1 MKYNSYTLKI
11 TAFIFFVLLVLQ
23 ACKKEKTD
31 DGGNQTPAP
40 DPVGGVPASFSRKVL
55 LEVFTG
61 EWNPNCP
68 TGADSLKAML
78 LLDTGRVMAAA
89 IHQGDW
95 LSITPFF
102 DALSVHLGGVN
113 GFPRAAF
120 NRKPALYG
128 SQVDSSVIS
137 IFNWRQNLLPLLNQ
151 TASTGLAMVNKTDGD
166 LLQVKVHI
174 GASDSMSADTRLTVY
189 LTEDSVSAQNQMN
202 APVGYLHHRV
212 VRKVISAYLG
222 DPVDLSSGGK
232 VIREYSLSLS
242 GLYQTKKNLSLVAL
256 LHVAGST
263 VKLHEVLNCR
273 QAGLDTTQAWD

>member
-1 MKYNSYTLKI
+1 MMSRNFTLRI
-11 TAFIFFVLLVLQ
+11 AGLLMLSMLVLF

-31 DGGNQTPAP
+31 DGGNQQPEP
-40 DPVGGVPASFSRKVL
+40 DPVGGVPASFSRKIL
-55 LEVFTG
+55 LEEFTG

-78 LLDTGRVMAAA
+78 LLDTGRVIAAA

-95 LSITPFF
+95 LAIAPFF
-102 DALSVHLGGVN
+102 DALNIHFGGIS
-113 GFPRAAF
+113 GFPRAAI
-120 NRKPALYG
+120 NRKPAAYG
-128 SQVDSSVIS
+128 SQLDSSVIS

-151 TASTGLAMVNKTDGD
+151 STSIGLAMVNKLDGD

-174 GASDSMSADTRLTVY
+174 GTNDSLVADTRLTVY

-202 APVGYLHHRV
+202 APPGYLHHRV

-222 DPVDLSSGGK
+222 DPVDLSAGGK

-242 GLYQTKKNLSLVAL
+242 GLYQSKKNLSLVAFV
-256 LHVAGST
+256 HVAGST

-273 QAGLDTTQAWD
+273 QAGLDTTQVWD